1 MEPFVQPNFKIF
13 VINLVHSTE
22 RWQHVSQ
29 QLENLQ
35 LPHERIDA
43 VYGKTLTDSEIDAV
57 FSKTLAD
64 EYFHYRLT
72 RGEIGCYLSH
82 IKAWQHIVDENLDF
96 GIVLE
101 DDINIGKLFAEV
113 PHRIAAFNNAWDV
126 IKLAAPFKD
135 QPYDIIETDTRLN
148 VVNYRRKPPMGACAQ
163 AISFSGARQL
173 LRLRPPIFRPVDVDL
188 QWSHELGIRTFG
200 LVPYTVDNT
209 HQHGSEILAIENRH
223 HVHKSGWRRLKH
235 QVGLYFDNKKAR
247 RRTPRL

>member
-1 MEPFVQPNFKIF
+1 MKQPVQPKFKIF
-13 VINLVHSTE
+13 IINLAHSTE

-29 QLENLQ
+29 QLDKLQ
-35 LPHERIDA
+35 LPYERIDA
-43 VYGKTLTDSEIDAV
+43 VYGKSLTDSEIDAA

-64 EYFHYRLT
+64 KYFHYRLT

-82 IKAWQHIVDENLDF
+82 VKAWQRIVDESLDF

-101 DDINIGKLFAEV
+101 DDINFNALFAEV
-113 PHRIAAFNNAWDV
+113 PQRIAAFENAWDV

-135 QPYDIIETDTRLN
+135 QPYDIIESDRQLN
-148 VVNYRRKPPMGACAQ
+148 VVHYRRKPPMGACAQ
-163 AISFSGARQL
+163 AISYAGARQL

-188 QWSHELGIRTFG
+188 QWSFELGIQTFG

-209 HQHGSEILAIENRH
+209 HQHGSEIFAVENRH
-223 HVHKSGWRRLKH
+223 DVHKSGWRRLKH